1 MLRTLAIL
9 ACVVLVVAL
18 VVVAGSR
25 IESMDVFGIRV
36 EGVDVLAI
44 LVGTITG
51 IALGVPVGLLLLAAM
66 HNQEQKRASQA
77 ELERERS
84 RHRARTWGPVVS
96 ITGLIESGEE
106 DRPRRADN

>member
-1 MLRTLAIL
+1 MRTLAIS
-9 ACVVLVVAL
+9 ASIIFSVAL
-18 VVVAGSR
+18 VVYIGSR
-25 IESMDVFGIRV
+25 ADNGFRALSLVIACASGFIL
-36 EGVDVLAI
+36 GVI
-44 LVGTITG
+44 VGTVSSQREIQRQ
-51 IALGVPVGLLLLAAM
+51 
-66 HNQEQKRASQA
+66 HQA